1 MDYYKNKI
9 TYPIFKEGDTVKFS
23 GENIDYNNPYSNLFT
38 EKTFIIKNT
47 PIWNQE
53 YNDWIYDFQS
63 NTGSRYLLQ
72 QLLSGVYKK

>member
-47 PIWNQE
+47 P
-53 YNDWIYDFQS
+53 
-63 NTGSRYLLQ
+63 THVH
-72 QLLSGVYKK
+72 QLLSFFCQSV